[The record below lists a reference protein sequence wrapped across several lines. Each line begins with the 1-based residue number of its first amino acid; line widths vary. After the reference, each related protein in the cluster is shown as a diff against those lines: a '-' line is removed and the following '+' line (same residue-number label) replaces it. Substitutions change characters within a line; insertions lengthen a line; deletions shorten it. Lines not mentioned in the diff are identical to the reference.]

1 MSMAFVESPN
11 LVEGGR
17 ASLGSEWSDLNKGEY
32 GRGRN
37 KLIRS
42 LTPSSEQIASLGL

>member
-11 LVEGGR
+11 IVEGR
-17 ASLGSEWSDLNKGEY
+17 ASLGSEWSDINRGEY
-32 GRGRN
+32 VRGKK

-42 LTPSSEQIASLGL
+42 LTPSSE